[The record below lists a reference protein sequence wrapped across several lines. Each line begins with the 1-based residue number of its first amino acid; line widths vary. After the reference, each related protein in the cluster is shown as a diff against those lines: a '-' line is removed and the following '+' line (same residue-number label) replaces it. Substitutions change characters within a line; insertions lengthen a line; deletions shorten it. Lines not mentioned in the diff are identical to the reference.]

1 MVVFANVCCGWED
14 ADFLG
19 YTWAVV
25 ALLGGDGGNL
35 GLGSEAGRPH
45 NRSAAFASWPAGSPQ
60 SSFLKQF
67 LACYLYSCMLSTI
80 ESCSLV
86 SRC

>member
-1 MVVFANVCCGWED
+1 MCVVDGRTLTSRAI
-14 ADFLG
+14 LG
-19 YTWAVV
+19 LLW
-25 ALLGGDGGNL
+25 LLGGDGGNL
-35 GLGSEAGRPH
+35 GLGSEAGRLH
-45 NRSAAFASWPAGSPQ
+45 HRSAAFASWPAGLPQ

-80 ESCSLV
+80 ASCSLV